1 MPAHHKATIVARWCV
16 SALMGSVK
24 RVSPVNHWLS
34 EEQLQVQELARRV
47 AKERV
52 APRAQ
57 DIDRTA
63 DYPEDMFELL
73 KQLGLFMLPFPVEYG
88 GRNSLLSSC
97 VAIEELGRVCYN
109 TAYLLVLQWVPIG
122 AILAGGSPQQKEKY
136 LPGLARGELRSAL
149 SLTEPQSGSDVAG
162 IRTRAVREGKGYRL
176 NGSKIWCTNSGNA
189 DFVMVAAKTGDA
201 DARGGINLFIVE
213 RDTPGFLIGPKEDK
227 MGARGVG
234 SHALYFDDA
243 YVPEENRLGDEET
256 GFKVVMATLNDS
268 RPIMAAR
275 GVGLAQGALDHAI
288 EFISNRRAFGQT
300 ITDFQGVRWMLADM
314 AMQTAAARNLTY
326 EAAAAV
332 DAGTRG
338 AQLASIAAIA
348 KCFATDT
355 AMKVATDAV
364 QLFGAAG
371 ISNEY
376 PINRYFRDAKVLQII
391 EGTNQIQRIIIAKA
405 LLS

>member
-1 MPAHHKATIVARWCV
+1 M
-16 SALMGSVK
+16 SQ
-24 RVSPVNHWLS
+24 WLN
-34 EEQLQVQELARRV
+34 EDQLQVQELTRRFAR
-47 AKERV
+47 ERV

-57 DIDRTA
+57 AIDRQA
-63 DYPEDMFELL
+63 EYPHDMFQQL
-73 KQLGLFMLPFPVEYG
+73 KELGLFTLPFPVEYG
-88 GRNSLLSSC
+88 GANSLLSAC
-97 VAIEELGRVCYN
+97 VAVEELGRVCYN

-122 AILAGGSPQQKEKY
+122 AILAGGSKEQKAKY
-136 LPGLARGELRSAL
+136 LPGLSSGSLKSAL

-162 IRTRAVREGKGYRL
+162 IKTRAKRDGKGYRI

-189 DFVMVAAKTGDA
+189 DFVLVAAKTGESES
-201 DARGGINLFIVE
+201 RGKINLFIVE
-213 RDTPGFLIGPKEDK
+213 KDTPGFVVGEKEDK

-234 SHALYFDDA
+234 AHALFFDNA

-256 GFKVVMATLNDS
+256 GFKVVMSTLNDS

-275 GVGLAQGALDHAI
+275 GVGLAQGAMDHAI
-288 EFISNRRAFGQT
+288 EFISNRRAFGQS
-300 ITDFQGVRWMLADM
+300 ISDFQGVRWMIADM
-314 AMQTAAARNLTY
+314 AIQIAAARNLTY
-326 EAAAAV
+326 EAATAV
-332 DAGTRG
+332 DRGIRG
-338 AQLASIAAIA
+338 ASLAPLAAIA

-391 EGTNQIQRIIIAKA
+391 EGTNQIQRNIVARS
-405 LLS
+405 LLTH